1 MLVSKDYYIS
11 WLERKMLEH
20 IWSWKIRIVYA
31 IETLRTKVISAEA
44 WEGAG
49 CPRVGN
55 INSDG
60 VIFT

>member
-1 MLVSKDYYIS
+1 
-11 WLERKMLEH
+11 MLEH